1 MQDIV
6 DPTTAEHLLARK
18 LAIAIRAAK
27 LGIWEWDLQTN
38 EFDYSDT
45 AKRIFGFPIDEPVS
59 RNRIIGVLH
68 PDDHRLAR
76 EQAERSLDPALQNRE
91 PYRYRIYRAD
101 DGELRWIHAFGE
113 PVFEMVDGTLTP
125 VRVIGTVQDVTE
137 EVAAQQRLAHEEARL
152 RLAIEASGIAVWE
165 VNLAD
170 QTVTHSPELNRLC
183 GFMPDA
189 RPTLEEF
196 RSRYAPGER
205 ERIEALGAEARAR
218 GDTKL
223 DAEIRHIWP
232 DGTEKWLALKAQ
244 LAPGETNYGGRIIGT
259 LIDVSE
265 QKHREQQQ
273 SLLVSELKHRIKN
286 SFAVTQAIITQSLR
300 GEELSE
306 GALMKLLQR
315 LQALADAHDEIAK
328 GAWES
333 TSLLAVVNRALVPF
347 SESRNRSISVIGED
361 VGLVPRAALAF
372 SLVLHELFTNAVKYG
387 SLSSDDGRL
396 TIEITRTGETTT
408 SSLLVIWSE
417 HDGPVV
423 EAPVASGFGTRL
435 IERILAA
442 ELDAEV
448 HREFRP
454 EGLYC
459 TIKAPFDRLSNAA

>member
-45 AKRIFGFPIDEPVS
+45 AKKIFGFPIDEPVS

-101 DGELRWIHAFGE
+101 DRELRWIHAFGE

-244 LAPGETNYGGRIIGT
+244 LAPGETNYGGRII
-259 LIDVSE
+259 
-265 QKHREQQQ
+265 
-273 SLLVSELKHRIKN
+273 
-286 SFAVTQAIITQSLR
+286 
-300 GEELSE
+300 
-306 GALMKLLQR
+306 
-315 LQALADAHDEIAK
+315 ADAHDEIAK